1 MKNRRV
7 ARSVSSDRLPLP
19 LRDRPLRLRDPIDLL
34 AAVPFLLG
42 YHPSDSVVV
51 IGVHHEA
58 YLLCVRYDLP
68 PVGTDPDEYLRTRIE
83 DPVLT
88 LRRQGVSAVLLVGY
102 GPPERVAPSMEW
114 LQDAYRRGGY
124 NVLEALH
131 MHQGRFRSALCSDP
145 SCCPPEGR
153 AIELRDTR
161 VAAEC
166 TVAGRVALP
175 DREAYEAQLRPMGGS
190 PRQAMRRA
198 AALADERLY
207 AMLTHPPSQGTVE
220 RALLMEG
227 RAVVVEAEE
236 RHRRGERLDD
246 DEVAWLAV
254 LLRVTAV
261 RDVAWSRITGGPESL
276 QRHRELWLD
285 VLRRCQPDVSVAPL
299 CLFAFAAWRCGELAL
314 ARLALETA
322 LDLDPG
328 YRMAADVLYPMVV
341 SGLPPSAMDGFPW
354 RIFKRRRGL
363 RPRRRSG
370 SRRAE
375 SRRE

>member
-19 LRDRPLRLRDPIDLL
+19 LRDRPLRLRDPVDLL

-51 IGVHHEA
+51 VGVHRQAH
-58 YLLCVRYDLP
+58 LLSVRYDLP
-68 PVGTDPDEYLRTRIE
+68 PPGADPDEYLGTRIA

-102 GPPERVAPSMEW
+102 GPPERVAPSMRW
-114 LQDAYRRGGY
+114 LHEAYRHGGFQ
-124 NVLEALH
+124 VLEALH
-131 MHQGRFRSALCSDP
+131 MHDGRFRSVFCGDT
-145 SCCPPEGR
+145 SCCPAEGR
-153 AIELRDTR
+153 PIELRDTR

-190 PRQAMRRA
+190 ARQAMRHA

-207 AMLTHPPSQGTVE
+207 AMLTHPPSEGTVE
-220 RALLMEG
+220 RALLADG
-227 RAVVVEAEE
+227 RSAILEAED

-246 DEVAWLAV
+246 DQVAWLAV
-254 LLRVTAV
+254 LLRATAV
-261 RDVAWSRITGGPESL
+261 RDVAWARITGGQESL
-276 QRHRELWLD
+276 QRQRELWLD

-299 CLFAFAAWRCGELAL
+299 SLFAFAAWRCGEGAL

-328 YRMAADVLYPMVV
+328 HRMAADVLYPMVV
-341 SGLPPSAMDGFPW
+341 SGLPPSAMNGFPW
-354 RIFKRRRGL
+354 RMFKRRPGS
-363 RPRRRSG
+363 RPRRRSK